1 LNSINNY
8 DLKLYSD
15 TKNDPFKVENF
26 LSKSSIA
33 LENSGY
39 KENLKQKTL
48 QKSSEKNMENPLLN
62 DSHFTFQ
69 QMEDNDISIK
79 LYQEV
84 EEYQNQL
91 LLLKE
96 AEEL

>member
-1 LNSINNY
+1 
-8 DLKLYSD
+8 LYKD

-26 LSKSSIA
+26 LSKSSMA
-33 LENSGY
+33 LENSVV
-39 KENLKQKTL
+39 KEISKQKTL
-48 QKSSEKNMENPLLN
+48 QKSSEKNVENPLLN

-84 EEYQNQL
+84 EEYQN
-91 LLLKE
+91 
-96 AEEL
+96 

>member
-1 LNSINNY
+1 
-8 DLKLYSD
+8 
-15 TKNDPFKVENF
+15 
-26 LSKSSIA
+26 
-33 LENSGY
+33 
-39 KENLKQKTL
+39 
-48 QKSSEKNMENPLLN
+48 MENPLLN